1 MKKISKYLLA
11 FYFLIRLGALTP
23 IIEIIGPYKTQEKCQ
38 EWASSDKFKD
48 LAFEDIPEPDL
59 FKVPNLREI
68 SRTDIPSSHI
78 SFNCNS
84 IAGE

>member
-48 LAFEDIPEPDL
+48 LVIIVNGQTCYEGSQNE
-59 FKVPNLREI
+59 
-68 SRTDIPSSHI
+68 
-78 SFNCNS
+78 
-84 IAGE
+84 